1 MSLWNAVCSVLLC
14 NSVRKRNIFY
24 ERKYHRVFPT
34 KILISGIRTLNI
46 QTDSMRDWRW
56 LRHILWGISSG
67 KNHHEDRLETRRGP
81 SMFKNMPFK
90 GQEDALLEA
99 RRACS
104 QTLFITRWFI
114 VGYISAFSRLFPP
127 IVRALNANIYT
138 GSLPSERCSSSTA
151 FTANISRDT
160 HSLCWQKTIMNSQQY
175 EIIIRNVYTTA
186 QYL

>member
-1 MSLWNAVCSVLLC
+1 MERGVVCEVPPTNLLIDEKSVL
-14 NSVRKRNIFY
+14 F
-24 ERKYHRVFPT
+24 EHRAY
-34 KILISGIRTLNI
+34 R
-46 QTDSMRDWRW
+46 
-56 LRHILWGISSG
+56 GISVITPLSI
-67 KNHHEDRLETRRGP
+67 RRGAGGEAERA
-81 SMFKNMPFK
+81 SSSFENMPFLHA
-90 GQEDALLEA
+90 EDALLEA